1 MTNWISGPNGQLG
14 QPTPGG
20 AEAFARAPVGSIAR
34 FFDADGGGEGE
45 FIYLPGVLNTANGD
59 LVEYEIGVAPAVAPL
74 TVRHSNATASNSGR
88 PVAVAVAAAGAGQ
101 YTWYQIGGLAV
112 VNAVAGAVA
121 GPMFGTGTAGS
132 VGSAADAGDQIIG
145 ARIASAVGVPSAGK
159 VYAQL
164 SRPHVQGQIT

>member
-1 MTNWISGPNGQLG
+1 MTNWISGANGQLG

-20 AEAFARAPVGSIAR
+20 AEATARAVVGTIAR

-59 LVEYEIGVAPAVAPL
+59 LVEYEIGTAPA
-74 TVRHSNATASNSGR
+74 TIRHSNATASNSGR

-101 YTWYQIGGLAV
+101 YTWYQIGGLAI

-121 GPMFGTGTAGS
+121 GPMFGTGTAGQ
-132 VGSAADAGDQIIG
+132 VGSAADAGDQILG
-145 ARIASAVGVPSAGK
+145 ARIASAVGTPAAGK